1 MTQRRAE
8 LYTRYPVSTPWIYN
22 LTTGFHFGLGSA
34 GILIAYAFAG
44 WIGTVLGTLYF
55 VFAFGEMYVLMPLKV
70 CPNCVYYALKDSV
83 CVSGLNA
90 LSQRIARPGAV
101 AAFGKRAQGILCPN
115 NLYMASLLLP
125 ILAVIPGLVFDFS
138 VLLLSIL
145 IALVAL
151 LVFRFFVLLPK
162 LGCLH
167 CRAKFVCPQAA
178 TMGVRE
184 R

>member
-83 CVSGLNA
+83 CVSALNV
-90 LSQRIARPGAV
+90 LSQRIARPGDIAV
-101 AAFGKRAQGILCPN
+101 FGKRARGLLCPN
-115 NLYMASLLLP
+115 NLYLASLILP
-125 ILAVIPGLVFDFS
+125 ILGIIPGLILDFS
-138 VLLLSIL
+138 VPLLAIQ